1 MIKAAIV
8 KVVGISRSDYSDL
21 NQEEIHKTCEQLGF
35 TLSPYMA
42 VEAHLVSHG
51 GFKSQ
56 GKGPFDM
63 QKLLGWLRQREN
75 IILPVKVKEYNSTID
90 HSSSV
95 CGPRSLN
102 ANHSFRMSQHS
113 GGAYGSNGLPRI
125 KGGVNSRLRG
135 VNHSLDATSTR
146 NLGKFLGNEVGR
158 TSVTSGQ

>member
-21 NQEEIHKTCEQLGF
+21 NQDEIHKTCEQLGF
-35 TLSPYMA
+35 IVSPYMA

-51 GFKSQ
+51 GYQSQ

-63 QKLLGWLRQREN
+63 NKLLGWLRQREN

-90 HSSSV
+90 HSSV
-95 CGPRSLN
+95 GGPRRLN

-113 GGAYGSNGLPRI
+113 GAYGSNGLPRI
-125 KGGVNSRLRG
+125 KGGVNSRLKG

-146 NLGKFLGNEVGR
+146 NLGKLLGNGVSR